1 MATLRKRR
9 LPSHLARP
17 SPPLTHF
24 QKLVR
29 RGPPVPS
36 DASFNRLDY
45 TRPVPLLSRQPFLEQ
60 FTSYELQHFTLHGH
74 TMSHCRWVAT
84 PGADQLTHLDRLERA
99 RRDPFFRP
107 YAELAIR
114 QFKSRMPHEPV
125 RVSVEGFQPP
135 GANPAALGPGSP
147 AAPPPPTAPSPIAG
161 LICAAAAAGHVVPLP
176 RQPGFP
182 SPEPR
187 ISLVLPEPTPL
198 ELRGSPPLDP
208 VDRIQPPEPSETENM
223 AQVPSA
229 GVPLDSL
236 EPPDT
241 PQAPEEHVNAIPPA
255 HMPDTDE
262 HGRDVRLLLLEMSDV
277 FALSKF
283 DVGGVDP
290 DKWGYFRI
298 DTGDHPPIFSA
309 KRRLSHTENQ
319 QLKQTR
325 ARVCHGRHHRG
336 RR

>member
-125 RVSVEGFQPP
+125 RVSVEGF
-135 GANPAALGPGSP
+135 S
-147 AAPPPPTAPSPIAG
+147 APRS
-161 LICAAAAAGHVVPLP
+161 
-176 RQPGFP
+176 QPGR
-182 SPEPR
+182 PR
-187 ISLVLPEPTPL
+187 PRLPGGAT
-198 ELRGSPPLDP
+198 
-208 VDRIQPPEPSETENM
+208 
-223 AQVPSA
+223 
-229 GVPLDSL
+229 
-236 EPPDT
+236 
-241 PQAPEEHVNAIPPA
+241 PA
-255 HMPDTDE
+255 HRP
-262 HGRDVRLLLLEMSDV
+262 
-277 FALSKF
+277 
-283 DVGGVDP
+283 
-290 DKWGYFRI
+290 
-298 DTGDHPPIFSA
+298 
-309 KRRLSHTENQ
+309 
-319 QLKQTR
+319 
-325 ARVCHGRHHRG
+325 
-336 RR
+336 